1 MDGIVSN
8 SQEEI
13 KQDAIRPPEKPD
25 LQLRVVSRQ
34 KKSSLRI
41 PLPSLG
47 LRFSERKLLL
57 VVIDLFILNTTLWI
71 TLISRGTL
79 QPEWEAIWNKIHW
92 FLLLNAL
99 WIIIGSYLE
108 VYNLRRAA
116 TPERFI
122 WGVVTAALATTV
134 VYLLIPYISPSLPQ
148 KRSMVL
154 LFPSLLL
161 TGLLTWRTI
170 YAKVFAQPVFRRR
183 AIIVGAGSSG
193 RAVARLITT
202 ISKGDLVTNSAT
214 GYQLLGFA
222 DHRDR
227 LRGANI
233 GGFPVL
239 AIGHELVDLVK
250 QLQPN
255 EIILAYRPTD
265 SISDELFESIVDC
278 GEMGV
283 PLVTAASLYEEVTG
297 RVPLQHVGRNLSM
310 VFPLEETTSLRLYIL
325 FRRLFDIVVSGIG
338 CMLFLLLIPLVW
350 LGHRFSP
357 GPLLYRQRRVGKSG
371 KIFHIIKFRSMI
383 DDAEK
388 LTGAVWAS
396 KADSRVTTLGR
407 FLRRS
412 RLDELPQFW
421 NILKGE
427 MSLIGPRPERPE
439 FVERLSK
446 EIPYYRIR
454 HAVRPGITGW
464 AQVRYPYGASVEDS
478 VRKLQYDLYYI
489 KHQGPYIDS
498 LILLHTL
505 RVIARFKGI

>member
-1 MDGIVSN
+1 
-8 SQEEI
+8 
-13 KQDAIRPPEKPD
+13 
-25 LQLRVVSRQ
+25 
-34 KKSSLRI
+34 
-41 PLPSLG
+41 
-47 LRFSERKLLL
+47 
-57 VVIDLFILNTTLWI
+57 
-71 TLISRGTL
+71 
-79 QPEWEAIWNKIHW
+79 
-92 FLLLNAL
+92 
-99 WIIIGSYLE
+99 
-108 VYNLRRAA
+108 
-116 TPERFI
+116 
-122 WGVVTAALATTV
+122 
-134 VYLLIPYISPSLPQ
+134 
-148 KRSMVL
+148 
-154 LFPSLLL
+154 
-161 TGLLTWRTI
+161 
-170 YAKVFAQPVFRRR
+170 
-183 AIIVGAGSSG
+183 
-193 RAVARLITT
+193 
-202 ISKGDLVTNSAT
+202 
-214 GYQLLGFA
+214 
-222 DHRDR
+222 
-227 LRGANI
+227 
-233 GGFPVL
+233 
-239 AIGHELVDLVK
+239 
-250 QLQPN
+250 
-255 EIILAYRPTD
+255 
-265 SISDELFESIVDC
+265 
-278 GEMGV
+278 
-283 PLVTAASLYEEVTG
+283 
-297 RVPLQHVGRNLSM
+297 
-310 VFPLEETTSLRLYIL
+310 LEETTSLRLYIL